1 MADFWKASALVILA
15 VILGTTIGKT
25 EKDITVVL
33 IAAVC
38 CMVAGIAVHYL
49 SDVISFLWQLNRTVE
64 SRIPFLEPLLKITGV
79 AMLSELI
86 ARISSDAG
94 NASLGKAMQ
103 ILGNAAMLFL
113 ALPFFEAFYST
124 VQEILRI
131 V

>member
-1 MADFWKASALVILA
+1 MTDFWKAAAIVILA
-15 VILGTTIGKT
+15 VILGTAISKT
-25 EKDITVVL
+25 EKDIALVLTVT
-33 IAAVC
+33 VC
-38 CMVAGIAVHYL
+38 CMVAGIALHYL
-49 SDVISFLWQLNRTVE
+49 SDVISFLWQLNRSVE

-86 ARISSDAG
+86 ALISSDAG

-103 ILGNAAMLFL
+103 ILGNAVMLFL
-113 ALPFFEAFYST
+113 ALPFFESFYST

>member
-103 ILGNAAMLFL
+103 ILGNTVILFL

-124 VQEILRI
+124 IQEILRI

>member
-1 MADFWKASALVILA
+1 MTDFWKASAIVILA
-15 VILGTTIGKT
+15 VILGTAIGKT
-25 EKDITVVL
+25 EKDIAVVL
-33 IAAVC
+33 TAAVC
-38 CMVAGIAVHYL
+38 CMVAGIALNYL
-49 SDVISFLWQLNRTVE
+49 SDVISFLWQLNRSVA
-64 SRIPFLEPLLKITGV
+64 SRTPFLEPLLKIAGV

-86 ARISSDAG
+86 SLISSDAG

-113 ALPFFEAFYST
+113 ALPFFEAFYSI